1 MEDNLWR
8 LDISLN
14 NKPGGWMRR
23 RREGKVGMCRKEIGG
38 EVEVLKVRVRGGSR
52 V

>member
-23 RREGKVGMCRKEIGG
+23 VREVEMCRKEIGG